1 MTATCKKNAI
11 DGILLVNKPEGPTS
25 NRVLQQV
32 KHLYQAKKA
41 GHTGSL
47 DPMATGMLPLCFGEA
62 TKFCQ
67 YLLDADKCYEVTG
80 LLGSKTTTSDATGE
94 VIAKLDAF
102 TVSET
107 QLQEVLLTFQGLIEQ
122 TPSMFS
128 ALKHQGQPLYKYA
141 RAGVDIERK
150 PRKIT
155 IHQLN
160 LHQFDGRTF
169 TLSVF
174 CSKGTYIRNL
184 IEDIGD
190 KLGVYAHMT
199 ALHRTYTSGF
209 QAQSMY
215 PIEELQSKSFP
226 ELMACLLPIDSAVF
240 YLPSMS
246 LSIDETRALREGKI
260 LEDKLINAPGL
271 VRLYD
276 TNNHFIGLG
285 DLQLSGQLKVKRLLS
300 SK

>member
-1 MTATCKKNAI
+1 MKATCKKNAI

-32 KHLYQAKKA
+32 KHLYNAKKA

-94 VIAKLDAF
+94 IIAKLDTF
-102 TVSET
+102 SVSET
-107 QLQEVLLTFQGLIEQ
+107 QLKEVLAIFQGLIEQ

-155 IHQLN
+155 IHQLK

-169 TLSVF
+169 TMTVF

-209 QAQSMY
+209 QAQQMY
-215 PIEELQSKSFP
+215 PLDELQSKSFP
-226 ELMACLLPIDSAVF
+226 ELMACLLPTDSAVS
-240 YLPSMS
+240 YLPSMR

-260 LEDKLINAPGL
+260 LDDKLTTAPGL
-271 VRLYD
+271 IRLYD
-276 TNNHFIGLG
+276 TNNYFIGLG
-285 DLQLSGQLKVKRLLS
+285 YLQLTGELKVKRLLS
-300 SK
+300 K